1 MTLVRKLLILSAT
14 LLLVAILPLPIEFY
28 MPLRIVVC
36 GTAAYSAYYFFDN
49 ENFVP
54 IQVQKFPNTRI
65 FGLCGF
71 QNAVVHRHWLLFTR
85 GRCKTLAVF
94 GNN

>member
-36 GTAAYSAYYFFDN
+36 GSAAYSAYYFFDKGQSQQGIILALIAVLWN
-49 ENFVP
+49 P
-54 IQVQKFPNTRI
+54 ILPINSLSKAKWIPFDITAAAYIVF
-65 FGLCGF
+65 
-71 QNAVVHRHWLLFTR
+71 LLR
-85 GRCKTLAVF
+85 KS
-94 GNN
+94 

>member
-36 GTAAYSAYYFFDN
+36 GSAAYSAYYFFDKGQSQQGIILALIAVLWN
-49 ENFVP
+49 P
-54 IQVQKFPNTRI
+54 ILPIYLGKAMWIPFDI
-65 FGLCGF
+65 A
-71 QNAVVHRHWLLFTR
+71 AVAYIVFLLR
-85 GRCKTLAVF
+85 KS
-94 GNN
+94 